1 MYPGALEM
9 RLGLRFIGS
18 GRICCFVMP
27 VKHSQQDM
35 GRSPASVRATKGS
48 LEEKVLLLFVKYK

>member
-1 MYPGALEM
+1 M
-9 RLGLRFIGS
+9 RPGLRFIGS
-18 GRICCFVMP
+18 GRMCCFVMP

-48 LEEKVLLLFVKYK
+48 LEEKVLLLLVKYK